1 MDNKEIFAKFKTSL
15 AKIEPKFD
23 VETITLDSS
32 FKDDLDLDSLDV
44 IELLM
49 ILEEDFGLEIN
60 LEELVDITTVGDACD
75 IIEELT

>member
-1 MDNKEIFAKFKTSL
+1 MDNEEVFAKFKIRL

-23 VETITLDSS
+23 IESITPNSS
-32 FKDDLDLDSLDV
+32 LKDDLDLDSLDV

-60 LEELVDITTVGDACD
+60 LEDLVDITTVGDACD
-75 IIEELT
+75 IIEELI

>member
-1 MDNKEIFAKFKTSL
+1 MDNKEVFAKFKTSL

-32 FKDDLDLDSLDV
+32 LKDDLDLDSLDV

-75 IIEELT
+75 IIEELI